1 MRARGAEASL
11 TAAASPAADRSA
23 LEVRSLERSFGH
35 VRALRGV
42 SFALGAGDSLAVFGP
57 NGAGKTTLLRVLAG
71 LLRPQRGQVLL
82 DGAPLARAD
91 AAHRRRVGLIA
102 HYSLLYDGLSA
113 AENLAFYARLYGVA
127 DRAGAVRRALEGVG
141 LADRADDLAGTFS
154 RGMVQRL
161 AIARALLHAPSIV
174 LLDEPFSGL
183 DQRAAATLRE
193 VLMRL
198 RAERRTMVLV
208 THNIDEGL
216 ELATH
221 VAIQVAGRFAECAPV
236 DGDLAAYRR
245 RYAEATAARG

>member
-1 MRARGAEASL
+1 VRVTALRASAPG
-11 TAAASPAADRSA
+11 PAV
-23 LEVRSLERSFGH
+23 LEVRDIERSFGH

-42 SFALGAGDSLAVFGP
+42 GFALEPGDSLAIFGP
-57 NGAGKTTLLRVLAG
+57 NGAGKTTLLRILAG
-71 LLRPQRGQVLL
+71 LLRPQRGEVLL
-82 DGAPLARAD
+82 DGRPLQRGD

-102 HYSLLYDGLSA
+102 HYSLLYDGLTA
-113 AENLAFYARLYGVA
+113 AENLAFYARLYGLA
-127 DRAGAVRRALEGVG
+127 DRDAAVRRALEGVG
-141 LADRADDLAGTFS
+141 LADRADDPAGTFS

-161 AIARALLHAPSIV
+161 AIARALLHEPRIV

-183 DQRAAATLRE
+183 DQRAAATLRD

-245 RYAEATAARG
+245 RYAEATAVRG

>member
-1 MRARGAEASL
+1 VAVAS
-11 TAAASPAADRSA
+11 RSA
-23 LEVRSLERSFGH
+23 GASRAEVAVRGLERSFGH
-35 VRALRGV
+35 VRALRGID
-42 SFALGAGDSLAVFGP
+42 FELGAGDCLAVFGP

-82 DGAPLARAD
+82 GGVPIERAD
-91 AAHRRRVGLIA
+91 ARHRRQVGFIA
-102 HYSLLYDGLSA
+102 HYSLLYDGLTA
-113 AENLAFYARLYGVA
+113 AENLRFYARLYGIDEGASVA
-127 DRAGAVRRALEGVG
+127 ERALGSVG
-141 LADRADDLAGTFS
+141 LGERASDLVGTFS

-161 AIARALLHAPSIV
+161 AIARALLHGPTVV

-193 VLMRL
+193 LLLRL

-221 VAIQVAGRFAECAPV
+221 VAIQVAGRFTEFGP
-236 DGDLAAYRR
+236 LAGGLADYRA
-245 RYAEATAARG
+245 RYAGATAARA